1 MQSDGNK
8 KVKWGLDKA
17 HTEIGFKVKHLMVAT
32 QRGWFK
38 DFDAD
43 IVTTGEDFTTAEV
56 DFWIDAASVDTG
68 SVDRD
73 NHVKSA
79 DFFDTEHYKQISFKG
94 NTYIDVDHDGSYQ
107 VHGDLTIKG
116 ITKRVVFD
124 AEFGGILKDP
134 WGNEKAVINVNGN
147 INRTDWDLNWN
158 TPLEAG
164 GLLVSETVSINCEI
178 QLFKQTTI

>member
-1 MQSDGNK
+1 
-8 KVKWGLDKA
+8 
-17 HTEIGFKVKHLMVAT
+17 
-32 QRGWFK
+32 
-38 DFDAD
+38 
-43 IVTTGEDFTTAEV
+43 
-56 DFWIDAASVDTG
+56 
-68 SVDRD
+68 
-73 NHVKSA
+73 
-79 DFFDTEHYKQISFKG
+79 
-94 NTYIDVDHDGSYQ
+94 